1 MLGKSDYG
9 NAWEQNT
16 LYNISVIIMQD
27 LTGIGKR
34 SRTNIRDSEETVTMR
49 ISFRLLFFYWYMTS
63 ARLFKVATVAFVVQV
78 WIYYTWNIIYIFLY
92 YNKSSVW
99 LIALN
104 PSTVVSKTRF
114 FEIPS
119 PGFSADPKTN
129 SAFFST
135 IFLFPLIFTL
145 LRYDLRAI
153 ISHIFHLNCNRVLC
167 MFWRLNRFV
176 LLILQCAISYSV
188 FTAVV

>member
-9 NAWEQNT
+9 NAWEQTT

-34 SRTNIRDSEETVTMR
+34 SRTNVRDSEETCNNAYFFSFGFFLRVYD
-49 ISFRLLFFYWYMTS
+49 ISPIIQSRDGSFCRSSMNILFV
-63 ARLFKVATVAFVVQV
+63 K
-78 WIYYTWNIIYIFLY
+78 YYIYIFLY

-114 FEIPS
+114 FR
-119 PGFSADPKTN
+119 DPVARIFRGSEDEFCN
-129 SAFFST
+129 FFTRFFFCSRWYLHCWDM
-135 IFLFPLIFTL
+135 IYARLFRTFFI
-145 LRYDLRAI
+145 
-153 ISHIFHLNCNRVLC
+153 
-167 MFWRLNRFV
+167 
-176 LLILQCAISYSV
+176 
-188 FTAVV
+188 